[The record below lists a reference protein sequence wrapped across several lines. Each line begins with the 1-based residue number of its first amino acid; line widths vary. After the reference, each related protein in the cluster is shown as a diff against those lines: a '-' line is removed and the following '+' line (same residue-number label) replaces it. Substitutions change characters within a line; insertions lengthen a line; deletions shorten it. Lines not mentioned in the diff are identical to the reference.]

1 MDASKRVTDRVA
13 ALLGQMSLDEKIG
26 QMTQIEKNAVD
37 PANAAAF
44 NMGSILSGG
53 GGFPD
58 PNTPKAWYDMVNGY
72 QQAALGTRLGIPIIY
87 GVDAVHGHNNVAGA
101 TIFPHN
107 VGMGATNDPALVQQA
122 CAATALEMNATGV
135 RWDFGPVVAVPQD
148 IRWGRTY
155 EGYGESTDRVA
166 SLGAAC
172 VKGLQ
177 GPGLGADDASAAT
190 AKHFIGDGG
199 TAFGTST
206 ATGPNGPYLLDQG
219 ADQMD
224 EPTLLKLFLPPYKAA
239 VESGARIVMASYSST
254 SAGKVHGDRHLL
266 TEVLKGQL
274 AFSGF
279 VVSDWGGVDQL
290 TPGDYSASLAL
301 AINAGIDMVM
311 VPTDY
316 VRFITTLKSRV
327 QLGRINED
335 RIDDAVSRILGV
347 KFEMGLFEKP
357 MPAAGRESQVGSDAN
372 RAIARTAVAESAVL
386 LKTSPNILPLA
397 ASGRR
402 VLLAGP
408 GADDIGIQSGGWT
421 ITWQGSKGD
430 ITPGTTLK
438 SALAATLGDNL
449 TYERNAAFT
458 AGTKAEVGIVVV
470 AERPYAEGV
479 GDSSTLSL
487 PSEDVALVRKVR
499 PLVDKLVVVVMSGRP
514 MVLGDL
520 ASADQIVAAW
530 LPGTEATGLA
540 DVLLGDKPFVGTTPY
555 SWPKTP
561 ADAPRVG
568 KAACDGAVYP
578 VGYGLDGT
586 GRLLGPAACLA
597 APKPQDESRA
607 SAFASRGLSLPE
619 SGSPHLLDLVVAR
632 VRLGGL
638 PAERVG
644 PAPLYLVVARVRLGG
659 LPGHGAR
666 QLSLVERMV
675 VGLLVRGICG
685 RNARRQDPGPNQH
698 QFRNPGDP

>member
-1 MDASKRVTDRVA
+1 VTWRHRLALAATIAFVAACGGTTPTGTPPPSGPAASSGRPWMDAGKPVPVRVA
-13 ALLGQMSLDEKIG
+13 ALLGQMTLDEKIG
-26 QMTQIEKNAVD
+26 QMTQIEKNAID
-37 PANAAAF
+37 ATNAAAF
-44 NMGSILSGG
+44 NLGSILSGG
-53 GGFPD
+53 GGYPD
-58 PNTPKAWYDMVNGY
+58 PNTPKSWYDMVNAY

-101 TIFPHN
+101 TIFPQN
-107 VGMGATNDPALVQQA
+107 VGLGATNDPALVQQV
-122 CAATALEMNATGV
+122 CAATAAEMNATGV

-177 GPGLGADDASAAT
+177 GSGLGADDTSAAT

-206 ATGPNGPYLLDQG
+206 ATGPSGPYLLDQG
-219 ADQMD
+219 TDQMD
-224 EPTLLKLFLPPYKAA
+224 EATLLKLFLPPYQAA
-239 VESGARIVMASYSST
+239 IDSGARIVMASYSST
-254 SAGKVHGDRHLL
+254 TNGKVHGDHHLI
-266 TEVLKGQL
+266 TDILKGQL
-274 AFSGF
+274 GFSGF

-290 TPGDYSASLAL
+290 VPGDYSASLAH

-316 VRFITTLKSRV
+316 ARFITTVKSLI
-327 QLGRINED
+327 QLGRINQD
-335 RIDDAVSRILGV
+335 RIDDAVSRILRV

-357 MPAAGRESQVGSDAN
+357 MPASGRESQVGSEAN
-372 RAIARTAVAESAVL
+372 RAIARTAAANSAVL
-386 LKTSPNILPLA
+386 LRTSPNILPLA
-397 ASGRR
+397 ASGRK
-402 VLLAGP
+402 VLLAGA

-421 ITWQGSKGD
+421 ITWQGSPGP
-430 ITPGTTLK
+430 ITSGTTLQA
-438 SALAATLGDNL
+438 ALKATLGDNL
-449 TYERNAAFT
+449 AYDRDAAFP
-458 AGTKAEVGIVVV
+458 AGTKADVGIVVV

-487 PSEDVALVRKVR
+487 PSDDVALVAKVR
-499 PLVDKLVVVVMSGRP
+499 PLVQKLVVVVMSGRP

-555 SWPKTP
+555 TWPKTP

-578 VGYGLDGT
+578 VGYGLDAT
-586 GRLLGPAACLA
+586 GKLLGPPAC
-597 APKPQDESRA
+597 
-607 SAFASRGLSLPE
+607 
-619 SGSPHLLDLVVAR
+619 
-632 VRLGGL
+632 
-638 PAERVG
+638 
-644 PAPLYLVVARVRLGG
+644 
-659 LPGHGAR
+659 
-666 QLSLVERMV
+666 
-675 VGLLVRGICG
+675 
-685 RNARRQDPGPNQH
+685 
-698 QFRNPGDP
+698 